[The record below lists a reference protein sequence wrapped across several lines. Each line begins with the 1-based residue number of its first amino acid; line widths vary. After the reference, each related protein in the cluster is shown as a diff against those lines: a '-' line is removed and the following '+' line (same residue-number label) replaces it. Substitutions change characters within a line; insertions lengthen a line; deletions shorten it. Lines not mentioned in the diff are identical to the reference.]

1 VRRPVPVYIG
11 ALLVIGLTMTV
22 IGPAL
27 SELRERTGAGI
38 GAIGSLFI
46 AASIGFMSG
55 SLLGGRLYDRLDGHR
70 VLAASVATLGSLM
83 LLVPHAGSLVALFA
97 IFVVV
102 GVAGAVVEVGA
113 NTLVMWHL
121 GAGVGRSMNLLHL
134 AFGVGALITPTL
146 TRAGLGV
153 VTGVGAAVAWA
164 VAALALTVTSPQ
176 APVAERAEQTGST
189 RRLLV
194 ICSSFFFLYVGLEIG
209 FAGWVLT
216 YVEELGFSAAT
227 ATAVTTLFWVAF
239 TAGRLISAVVVN
251 TVRPKTVMIAAGALT
266 LVAALVLVAGAGR
279 LGALAVGAGLMGL
292 ATAPQFPV
300 MLAYIERR
308 MRLSGSDNAWFVGSA
323 GLGGLV
329 FPFVT
334 GQIFDGLGTGA
345 FPWTILV
352 AAMLTVGAFAFVNR
366 TFGG

>member
-1 VRRPVPVYIG
+1 V
-11 ALLVIGLTMTV
+11 
-22 IGPAL
+22 
-27 SELRERTGAGI
+27 
-38 GAIGSLFI
+38 
-46 AASIGFMSG
+46 AAS
-55 SLLGGRLYDRLDGHR
+55 
-70 VLAASVATLGSLM
+70 
-83 LLVPHAGSLVALFA
+83 
-97 IFVVV
+97 
-102 GVAGAVVEVGA
+102 
-113 NTLVMWHL
+113 
-121 GAGVGRSMNLLHL
+121 
-134 AFGVGALITPTL
+134 
-146 TRAGLGV
+146 
-153 VTGVGAAVAWA
+153 
-164 VAALALTVTSPQ
+164 ALAVPSPK
-176 APVAERAEQTGST
+176 APGAQRAEQTGST

-194 ICSSFFFLYVGLEIG
+194 ICSAFFFLYVGLEIG
-209 FAGWVLT
+209 FAGWILT
-216 YVEELGFSAAT
+216 YVEELDFSAAT
-227 ATAVTTLFWVAF
+227 ATAITTVFWVAF

-266 LVAALVLVAGAGR
+266 LVAASVLVVGAGR
-279 LGALAVGAGLMGL
+279 LGAVAVGAGLMGL

-334 GQIFDGLGTGA
+334 GQIFEGLGTSA